1 MIVINLLNLYNQHN
15 AAKAL
20 CPATVQLLKKAFV
33 NCHDEPQVVT
43 TILQCKIVMVHTL
56 LDTRPDQVSII
67 GKRNLQGYQS
77 YLSICLF
84 PKLVSN

>member
-1 MIVINLLNLYNQHN
+1 MDLLTFYMLIFLFNNQHN

-33 NCHDEPQVVT
+33 NCHDELQVVA

-56 LDTRPDQVSII
+56 LDTRPDQVSTIEKSECIPNSLKNHTII
-67 GKRNLQGYQS
+67 ET
-77 YLSICLF
+77 
-84 PKLVSN
+84 